1 MSPLHHSFGVRTVRL
16 GFPLML
22 TGAWLAG
29 CAPGSDLT
37 PIPRYDPASYTIG
50 VGDRINISTFGENQF
65 QTDARVPVD
74 GSIAFPL
81 IGMVKA
87 EGLTA
92 GELGQSVATTLK
104 DQHILSSARVT
115 VQVVEYRPVSVI
127 GEVEHG
133 GQFAYQPGM
142 TMLKAVAAA
151 GGFSY
156 RAFQDYAY
164 VVRQETGGA
173 VVGRIEPQDYVK
185 PDDVI
190 KVYERHF

>member
-1 MSPLHHSFGVRTVRL
+1 MLPLRHTLGARTARL
-16 GFPLML
+16 GFPFVI
-22 TGAWLAG
+22 TGACLAG
-29 CAPGSDLT
+29 CAPGGDLT

-50 VGDRINISTFGENQF
+50 VGDRINVSTFGENQF

-87 EGLTA
+87 EGLTTR
-92 GELGQSVATTLK
+92 ELSESVATTLK
-104 DQHILSSARVT
+104 NQHILSNARVT
-115 VQVVEYRPVSVI
+115 VQVLDYRPVSVI

-133 GQFAYQPGM
+133 GQFSYQPGM

-164 VVRQETGGA
+164 VVRQEPGGA

-190 KVYERHF
+190 KIYERHF